1 MKPTISFKVE
11 GKVIQSSE
19 WRLWLMVVE
28 GRWCVLLHLD
38 GLASVAENRAGQAGI
53 EPSGASAKLLS
64 QCRGRC
70 LLNGS
75 TSPRLQHFTWLDN
88 KKNVPFTTFHF
99 QLYHSLQSNNHEFV
113 PFSQI
118 WCDRIQNNWY
128 LWSEK
133 KALKSFLFFPKKISI
148 LDVWYA
154 SPESRLWEQTLIV
167 RVSSPPFLPILL
179 W

>member
-11 GKVIQSSE
+11 GKVKQSSE
-19 WRLWLMVVE
+19 WKLWLMVVE

-38 GLASVAENRAGQAGI
+38 GLASVAEKRAGQAGI
-53 EPSGASAKLLS
+53 EPSGARAKLLS

-75 TSPRLQHFTWLDN
+75 TSPRLQHFIWSDN
-88 KKNVPFTTFHF
+88 KKNVPFTTLNFNTRCKVITTIF
-99 QLYHSLQSNNHEFV
+99 F

-118 WCDRIQNNWY
+118 WCDWIQNNLY

-133 KALKSFLFFPKKISI
+133 KALKFFYIFFLNKYLGCVVSFSWIK
-148 LDVWYA
+148 
-154 SPESRLWEQTLIV
+154 TL
-167 RVSSPPFLPILL
+167 RTDFNF
-179 W
+179 